1 MGWNKDYVQ
10 QEQGQQVKW
19 WPGNAQERESLGALL
34 SELATQ
40 SASLVRDEVALARQ
54 EVTEKMK
61 VFQSAVVVI
70 TIGAVLGLVAL
81 LILCAAAVLA
91 LAQYFAPW
99 QAALIVGGVFA
110 VIAGI
115 TAAVGFGKL
124 KQTSLKPEQT
134 IETLEENKEWLKEI
148 T

>member
-1 MGWNKDYVQ
+1 MAWNKDYVQ
-10 QEQGQQVKW
+10 QEPGGRVDW
-19 WPGNAQERESLGALL
+19 WPQNAQERESLGTLL
-34 SELATQ
+34 GELATQ

-54 EVTEKMK
+54 EVAEKMK
-61 VFQSAVVVI
+61 IFQSAVVVI
-70 TIGAVLGLVAL
+70 TIGAVLGLAAL
-81 LILCAAAVLA
+81 LVLCAALVLA
-91 LAQYFAPW
+91 LAQYVEPW

-110 VIAGI
+110 VIAAI
-115 TAAVGFGKL
+115 TTVVGFGKL

>member
-1 MGWNKDYVQ
+1 MAWNKDYAQ
-10 QEQGQQVKW
+10 QEQGQQMSW

-54 EVTEKMK
+54 EVAEKMK

-70 TIGAVLGLVAL
+70 AIGAVLGLVAL

-91 LAQYFAPW
+91 LAQYIEPW
-99 QAALIVGGVFA
+99 QAALIVGGVFV

-115 TAAVGFGKL
+115 TAVVGFGKL